1 MRTYILRQLIRL
13 IAVVFGVSIITF
25 ALVHLSGDPAV
36 LMLPQEA
43 TQEEI
48 ADFRHKM
55 GFDRPLLVQYGDF
68 LRGALAGDLGVSLK
82 HQRPTIDVVNE
93 RLPATVELS
102 VAAFAVSVAIAV
114 PAGIFAAVRRRSVL
128 DGLLTGVAMLGQS
141 MPVFWVGIL
150 LIMLFAVNLGWFP
163 VSGWGTLEQL
173 VLPAVTLG
181 VWTAPVLVRLVRSS
195 MLEVLSQ
202 DYVRTARA
210 KGLSERVVVYKHALR
225 NAGIPIVTMLG
236 IQFGR
241 LLGGAVITES
251 VFAIPGVGRL
261 TVQGIF
267 SHDFPLV
274 QGTVIYLSTV
284 IVLLNFAVDVLYA
297 YINPQIRFQ

>member
-1 MRTYILRQLIRL
+1 MRGYILRQLIRL
-13 IAVVFGVSIITF
+13 VVVVFGVSIVTF
-25 ALVHLSGDPAV
+25 SLVHLSGDPAV

-43 TQEEI
+43 TQQEI
-48 ADFRHKM
+48 AEFRHKM
-55 GFDRPLLVQYGDF
+55 GFDRPILVQYGQF
-68 LRGALAGDLGVSLK
+68 LRGALAGDFGVSLK
-82 HQRPTIDVVNE
+82 HQRPTLDVVNE

-102 VAAFAVSVAIAV
+102 TAALAVSVGIAL
-114 PAGIFAAVRRRSVL
+114 PAGIVAAVRRRTAF
-128 DGLLTGVAMLGQS
+128 DGLLTALSMLGQS
-141 MPVFWVGIL
+141 MPVFWTGIL
-150 LIMLFAVNLGWFP
+150 LIMLFSVTLGWLP
-163 VSGWGTLEQL
+163 VSGWGTFAQM
-173 VLPAVTLG
+173 VLPAATLG

-210 KGLSERVVVYKHALR
+210 KGLSEKVVVYKHALR
-225 NAGIPIVTMLG
+225 NAGIPIITMLG

-241 LLGGAVITES
+241 LLGGAVVTES